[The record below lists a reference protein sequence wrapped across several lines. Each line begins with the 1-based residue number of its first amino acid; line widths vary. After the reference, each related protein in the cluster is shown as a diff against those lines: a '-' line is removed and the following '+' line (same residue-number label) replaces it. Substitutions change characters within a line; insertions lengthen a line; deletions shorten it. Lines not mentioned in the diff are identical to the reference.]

1 MTLLA
6 ELKTFLKHILHWIYC
21 LVGFSVFFFSF
32 GLHDVALFGKSYFL
46 PLPSTNSFSVQV
58 FNRIRHD
65 LLPPDVPLIVTNPMS
80 AFLAQLML
88 SVLLAFLL
96 TIPLLLYRII
106 LYLRPA
112 LLPHENKAVLWSLLP
127 FTFLFLSGSAFSY
140 FFLTPATFK
149 VLYPYATTI
158 GVVPFFSLNE
168 FISYVFSL
176 AVSTGIMFLLP
187 LFMALLSLLGIV
199 QPEFWKDRWRQ
210 ALLFF
215 LILSAVVTPDG
226 TGVTMAILFLPL
238 TLLYV
243 VGYIFANKLSKVQI
257 L

>member
-1 MTLLA
+1 MTLLQ
-6 ELKTFLKHILHWIYC
+6 ELTIFFKHILHWIYY
-21 LVGFSVFFFSF
+21 LVGFSFFFFSF
-32 GLHDVALFGKSYFL
+32 GLQEVVFFRKSYSL
-46 PLPSTNSFSVQV
+46 PLPSTNSFSVQI
-58 FNRIRHD
+58 FNKIRQD
-65 LLPPDVPLIVTNPMS
+65 LLPPDVPLIVTNPIS

-96 TIPLLLYRII
+96 TIPLLLYKII

-112 LLPHENKAVLWSLLP
+112 LLPHESKAVLWSLLP

-158 GVVPFFSLNE
+158 GIVPFFSLNE
-168 FISYVFSL
+168 FIHYVFSL
-176 AVSTGIMFLLP
+176 TVSTGLMFLLP
-187 LFMALLSLLGIV
+187 LFMIVLTMMGIV
-199 QPEFWKDRWRQ
+199 KAEFWRDKWRQ

-215 LILSAVVTPDG
+215 LVLSAVVTPDG

-238 TLLYV
+238 ALLYII
-243 VGYIFANKLSKVQI
+243 GYIFARKVN
-257 L
+257 